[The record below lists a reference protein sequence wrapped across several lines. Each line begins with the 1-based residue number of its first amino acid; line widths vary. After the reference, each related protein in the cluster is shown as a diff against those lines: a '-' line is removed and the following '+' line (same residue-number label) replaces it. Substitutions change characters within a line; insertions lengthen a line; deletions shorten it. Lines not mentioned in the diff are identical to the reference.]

1 MATDSALTRRD
12 EPRQLWQAP
21 VFFLGVAVIIAVPL
35 TRKHWRPH
43 DVPAISRQL
52 AQARQALEK
61 SPPDPTASLQYARK
75 TLESIDRFPQ
85 FAGEAHFLIG
95 SAQLRLVDLNAPD
108 AAALGQCRAHL
119 EQADRIGVSD
129 TDRPKLNYV
138 LAKSAVL
145 RGLEPAPALA
155 ALAQSIDAADDAAE
169 AYGLLAQAHLKMEP
183 PDLNAALEATKQQLA
198 KASPATD
205 GRWLAAARLRLGSLY
220 LKMNNSKE
228 GRTVLERI
236 GNDSPPEVFFGAR
249 ALLAENYETAHEWAK
264 ASRNWD
270 QVRMNPRLT
279 PAGKGAALY
288 HWGRCLAQEQRV
300 KEAASAWEE
309 AATLPGDEGQA
320 AALRL
325 AEVRVESDP
334 KAAADAFTTALN
346 AVQSPGDYRN
356 ALVSIDE
363 ARQILERAASQCR
376 AKGDIAAAQRLVDL
390 YAKMAP
396 PGRDDDLLAQSA
408 DASAQTLLDQAK
420 QNPIEAGQLQEQAR
434 GQYLTAARAYERA
447 AGKVSPGPEQAQ
459 WLWRSADRYL
469 KAQQQQAALDVLTR
483 MTQLETQLS
492 PENIVEAWYQIAGI
506 HHQKQQFAAARAA
519 YQRCLTPPG
528 RFTFPSRHQLALLD
542 LVENKFDD
550 AESLLQENRTAL
562 RGAAQ
567 PDAHLMEQTEYAL
580 AAVAFQRQTAIK
592 EELREYTTA
601 EQRYLGAIQQYP
613 DSPEAVKA
621 RFHLGQ
627 CYWFVASQRSKA
639 LSGGTLNDEE
649 RKAYQKQFAD
659 NLQKASEQFEKIETT
674 LANKQK
680 SGPLTSDEAALL
692 WRSSFSSAHCFF
704 YMSQFEEAIRRYT
717 ALAAQYQGQIG
728 ELGALSQVFQSYVLT
743 KQSDKAQT
751 VMAQMKTV
759 FEKMPETA
767 FTGGEPSY
775 HRSFWVQWFAD
786 AEKQFT
792 P

>member
-1 MATDSALTRRD
+1 MATDTAPTRRD

-21 VFFLGVAVIIAVPL
+21 VFFLGVAVIIAAPL
-35 TRKHWRPH
+35 ARKHWRPH
-43 DVPAISRQL
+43 DEPAISRQL

-75 TLESIDRFPQ
+75 TLELVDRFPQ
-85 FAGEAHFLIG
+85 FAGEAHYLIG
-95 SAQLRLVDLNAPD
+95 SAQLRLIDLSAPD
-108 AAALGQCRAHL
+108 GNALGQSRAHL

-129 TDRPKLNYV
+129 SDRPKLNYF

-145 RGLEPAPALA
+145 RGLDPAPSLA

-198 KASPATD
+198 KAGPGTD
-205 GRWLAAARLRLGSLY
+205 ARWLAAARLRLGSLY
-220 LKMNNSKE
+220 LKLNNPKE
-228 GRTVLERI
+228 GRAVLERL

-249 ALLAENYETAHEWAK
+249 ALLAENYETSQEWAK

-288 HWGRCLAQEQRV
+288 HWGRCLSQEQRV
-300 KEAASAWEE
+300 KEATSAWEE

-356 ALVSIDE
+356 SLISIDE
-363 ARQILERAASQCR
+363 ARQILERAATQSR
-376 AKGDIAAAQRLVDL
+376 TKGDIASAQRLVDL

-408 DASAQTLLDQAK
+408 DASAQALLDQAK
-420 QNPIEAGQLQEQAR
+420 QTPADASQLQEQAR

-447 AGKVSPGPEQAQ
+447 AGKVSPGPDQAQ

-506 HHQKQQFAAARAA
+506 HHQKQQYAAARAA
-519 YQRCLTPPG
+519 YQHCLTPPG
-528 RFTFPSRHQLALLD
+528 RFSLRSRHQLAMLD
-542 LVENKFDD
+542 LTENKFDD
-550 AESLLQENRTAL
+550 AETLLQENRGIL
-562 RGAAQ
+562 RSAAQ
-567 PDAHLMEQTEYAL
+567 PDAGLMEQTEYAL

-601 EQRYLGAIQQYP
+601 EQRFLGALQQYP
-613 DSPEAVKA
+613 ESAEALKS
-621 RFHLGQ
+621 RFYLGT
-627 CYWFVASQRSKA
+627 CYWFVAFQRSKA
-639 LSGGTLNDEE
+639 LGNASLNDEE
-649 RKAYQKQFAD
+649 RKAYQKQLID
-659 NLQKASEQFEKIETT
+659 NLQKAAEQFEKIDST
-674 LANKQK
+674 LTAKQK
-680 SGPLTSDEAALL
+680 SGALTADENALL
-692 WRSSFSSAHCFF
+692 WRSAFSTAHCYF
-704 YMSQFEEAIRRYT
+704 YMSDFEEANRRYG
-717 ALAAQYQGQIG
+717 ALAIRYQGEVG
-728 ELGALSQVFQSYVLT
+728 ELGALSFVFLCYKNT
-743 KQSDKAQT
+743 KQTEKAQS
-751 VMAQMKTV
+751 VVSKMKSA
-759 FEKMPETA
+759 FEKMPESS
-767 FTGGEPSY
+767 FPGGEEYY
-775 HRSFWVQWFAD
+775 HRTFWVQWFAD